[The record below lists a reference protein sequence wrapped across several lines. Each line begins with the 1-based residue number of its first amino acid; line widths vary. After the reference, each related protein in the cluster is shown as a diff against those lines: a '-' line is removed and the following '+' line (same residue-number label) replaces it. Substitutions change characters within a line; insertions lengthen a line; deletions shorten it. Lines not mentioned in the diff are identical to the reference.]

1 MRKKYLFVFIFFV
14 IPAFVLSG
22 TQKYKR
28 SINWKGIQ
36 KIEISENEYI
46 SILRFEGSL
55 NDYTNDFLPVY
66 FERIP
71 LSSSDLEFNVQLFNK
86 IFEPVTDKEIQE
98 IEGLERINNEISI
111 TGNLSFERKN
121 PYASISF
128 VPIRKNEITGF
139 YERLI
144 AFEIEITTINTGK
157 SQYQL
162 KSSTYKES
170 SVLATGNWYKI
181 AVTNTGIHKISYQE
195 LQDMGI
201 DVNSINPKNIRLYG
215 NGGGMLPEN
224 PTKFRYD
231 DLQENAIIVVGE
243 DDGSFDN
250 GDYILFY
257 GQSPDVWKF
266 DGQLN
271 KTLNLYSDYTYYFIT
286 TDLGEGKRIQN
297 QASSSLDP
305 THFVSKFDEGYHHEI
320 DEVNLIKSGR
330 VWYGETFDL
339 NNSLIEEFNI
349 TNLDL
354 YSKVYFEVSVAARS
368 EKSSS
373 FDFYFNNEKKLNI
386 YITQTNSGNPNSDY
400 AKAKWDSIYFYPQG
414 PNINIKII
422 YNKSLSSSVG
432 WLNYFTLNV
441 VRSLAFTGG
450 QLAFRSLSTAGQ
462 EYVTEYTVSK
472 TPSNLTVWNVTKP
485 LNVKKVETTNGNDKL
500 VFRLASDT
508 LQEFVAYDGT
518 SFYSV
523 QFTGKINNQN
533 LHGTGQYDM
542 IIITHPLFTEE
553 ANRLANHHQTYDNLS
568 VFVVETPDIY
578 NEFSSGAQDITA
590 IRDFVKMLYDK
601 APLNNQPRYLLL
613 FGDGSYDNKNRIV
626 NNTNYIPTWESVQS
640 LNPVSS
646 IVKDDFY
653 GLLDNIPD
661 DSMLDIGIGRFVVSS
676 VEQAKNAVDK
686 VIHYSVN
693 SNAVMGDWRNVVCLI
708 ADDEDSNLHFN
719 GAEELASLI
728 LTMDTTLNI
737 DKIYLDAYQQVSTPT
752 GERYPAVTQAINNR
766 VKRGALIMN
775 YVGHGGEGGLAHER
789 IIEVADINS
798 WSNFD
803 NMPVFITATCEVSR
817 FDDPGRTSAGE
828 YIFLNR
834 DGGGISLFTTTRP
847 TYASPNLTLN
857 KNIIEFALK
866 KIDGEHY
873 RLGDVIM
880 YAKNQSGG
888 IENTKKFM
896 LMGDP
901 ALKLAFPE
909 HNVITAAINNISVT
923 ESIDTIKALSEVT
936 ISGEMQDYYGNKLTD
951 FNGVLYPT
959 VFDKPAKYSTLGND
973 PGSTPATFYI
983 QKNALYKGKASVTN
997 GEWSFTFIAPKDIA
1011 YQYGFGKLSY
1021 YAKNEN
1027 IDGAGYFVDVVIG
1040 GYNENANPDIY
1051 GPTVELFMNDVNFIK
1066 GGLTDENPVL
1076 LAYVFDENGINTVG
1090 SGIGHDILAT
1100 LNESDTYILN
1110 DYYESDLDNY
1120 KNGTITYPFFNLN
1133 DGYHKLSLKV
1143 WDVYNNSSTVYT
1155 EFIVA
1160 ESNEMAIKCLMNYP
1174 NPFKYSTTFSFEH
1187 NQAEQHLDVM
1197 IRIYSITG
1205 QLVKTIS
1212 DIYYSGGYKYKSIEW
1227 NGADDGGNKLK
1238 QGIYI
1243 YRVIAKNPDGTLNEE
1258 RDKLVILK

>member
-1 MRKKYLFVFIFFV
+1 MRKKYLFVFILFV

-28 SINWKGIQ
+28 SIIWKGIQ

-71 LSSSDLEFNVQLFNK
+71 LSSSDFEFSVQLFNK
-86 IFEPVTDKEIQE
+86 IFEPVSDKEIQQ
-98 IEGLERINNEISI
+98 IEGLERINEEISI
-111 TGNLSFERKN
+111 TGNLSFERKK

-157 SQYQL
+157 PQYQL

-224 PTKFRYD
+224 PTIFRYD

-243 DDGSFDN
+243 EDGSFDN
-250 GDYILFY
+250 SDYILFY

-266 DGQLN
+266 DGQLY

-297 QASSSLDP
+297 QASSTSDP
-305 THFVSKFDEGYHHEI
+305 TNFVSKFDEGYHHEI

-354 YSKVYFEVSVAARS
+354 NSKVYFEVSVAARS
-368 EKSSS
+368 DKSSS

-386 YITQTNSGNPNSDY
+386 YLKEISNESFSVY
-400 AKAKWDSIYFYPQG
+400 AKAKMDSINFYPQG
-414 PNINIKII
+414 TNIKIEII

-441 VRSLAFTGG
+441 VRNLAFTGG

-462 EYVTEYTVSK
+462 EYVTEYTVSNA
-472 TPSNLTVWNVTKP
+472 PSNLTVWNVTKP
-485 LNVKKVETTNGNDKL
+485 LNIKNIETTNGNDKF

-508 LQEFVAYDGT
+508 LQEFVAYDGS

-523 QFTGKINNQN
+523 GFTGKINNQN

-553 ANRLANHHQTYDNLS
+553 ANRLANHHKTYDDLS
-568 VFVVETPDIY
+568 VFVVETPVIY

-601 APLNNQPRYLLL
+601 ASLNNEPRYLLL

-640 LNPVSS
+640 LHPISS

-661 DSMLDIGIGRFVVSS
+661 DSMLDIGIGRFIVSS

-693 SNAVMGDWRNVVCLI
+693 TNAVMGDWRNVVCLI
-708 ADDEDSNLHFN
+708 ADDEDSNLHFKH
-719 GAEELASLI
+719 AEQLAALI
-728 LTMDTTLNI
+728 QTMDTTLNI
-737 DKIYLDAYQQVSTPT
+737 DKIYLDAFQQISTPT

-789 IIEVADINS
+789 ITQVADINS

-828 YIFLNR
+828 YIFLNPE
-834 DGGGISLFTTTRP
+834 GGGISLFTTTRP
-847 TYASPNLTLN
+847 TFASSNLTLN
-857 KNIIEFALK
+857 KNFIEFALK
-866 KIDGEHY
+866 KIDGEYY
-873 RLGDVIM
+873 RLGDVIRL
-880 YAKNQSGG
+880 AKNQSVST
-888 IENTKKFM
+888 ENTKFM

-923 ESIDTIKALSEVT
+923 ESIDTIRALSEVT

-1040 GYNENANPDIY
+1040 GYNENAKPDIC
-1051 GPTVELFMNDVNFIK
+1051 GPTVELFMNDINFIK

-1076 LAYVFDENGINTVG
+1076 LAYVFDESGINTVG

-1100 LNESDTYILN
+1100 LDESDTYILN

-1120 KNGTITYPFFNLN
+1120 KNGTIIYPFFNLN
-1133 DGYHKLSLKV
+1133 DGYHKLTLKV

-1187 NQAEQHLDVM
+1187 NQAEQHLDVI
-1197 IRIYSITG
+1197 IRIYSMTG

-1212 DIYYSGGYKYKSIEW
+1212 DIYYSGGYKYKSFEW
-1227 NGADDGGNKLK
+1227 NGTDDGGNKLR

-1243 YRVIAKNPDGTLNEE
+1243 YRVIAKNPDGTLNEK